1 MDTYV
6 VELFRLN
13 VKMMWPFNMEPQDR
27 SLHLHIF
34 TYICRMFPVFVHEA
48 AGNSGLSD
56 AQPIVWL
63 LVVFLGLVQWG
74 KALGVM

>member
-1 MDTYV
+1 MAIQYGTSGPV
-6 VELFRLN
+6 VT
-13 VKMMWPFNMEPQDR
+13 
-27 SLHLHIF
+27 F
-34 TYICRMFPVFVHEA
+34 TYIYIYLQDVPVFVHEA

-63 LVVFLGLVQWG
+63 LVVFLGLVQWR